1 MKRNYM
7 TPTVEKIAFD
17 YKAQIVTTSPTE
29 CYESIMNIRVGSNQ
43 CGEGTSVYIGW
54 TLEQTGV

>member
-1 MKRNYM
+1 M